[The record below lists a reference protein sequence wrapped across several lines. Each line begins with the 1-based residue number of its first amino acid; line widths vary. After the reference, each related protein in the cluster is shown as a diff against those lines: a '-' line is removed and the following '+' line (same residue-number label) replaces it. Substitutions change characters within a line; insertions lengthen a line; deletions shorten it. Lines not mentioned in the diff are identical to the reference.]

1 MELNSNNT
9 ERRYAL
15 KSYHRAAD
23 KPDCPSCGHKHRFS
37 EYIDLK
43 TGKPVGPGCGKCDR
57 ENHCGYRVTPADY
70 FKQHPEARFGY
81 LTQATP
87 MFRKERK
94 PLLYLP
100 DTVFDEYPTAYDK
113 STFGRWLATV
123 APSKEALAKAAE
135 DYRLSATLT
144 GGIIFWYI
152 DHMDKVCQGKMM
164 WYRPDG
170 HRNGIVSTISHDLSK
185 KGKMPEGAE
194 MQRCLF
200 GAHLLKRRPEAVAY
214 VVESEKTAVVMSMLK
229 PEYVWLATGGCS
241 NLNTY
246 VVRPLFGRRTVI
258 VPDSGCLDKWRRV
271 MQQTK
276 SIPYSFYEGLEKYP
290 ANSDLLDVLIPK
302 ETPKG

>member
-1 MELNSNNT
+1 MAYIVNNT

-15 KSYHRAAD
+15 KTYHHAAD

-37 EYIDLK
+37 EYIDNK

-57 ENHCGYRVTPADY
+57 ENHCGYRVTPYEY
-70 FKQHPEARFGY
+70 FKQHPEAKYGY

-87 MFRKERK
+87 VFRKEHK

-100 DTVFDEYPTAYDK
+100 DNVFDEYPTPYTESVLAH
-113 STFGRWLATV
+113 WLMTK
-123 APSKEALAKAAE
+123 APSKEMLDKVAN

-144 GGIIFWYI
+144 HGTIFWYI
-152 DHMDKVCQGKMM
+152 DHIGKVCQGKMM
-164 WYRPDG
+164 WYKPNG
-170 HRNGIVSTISHDLSK
+170 HRNGIVSTISHDMAK

-200 GAHLLKRRPEAVAY
+200 GAHLLKQRPEDVVY
-214 VVESEKTAVVMSMLK
+214 LVESEKTAIVMAMLR
-229 PEYVWLATGGCS
+229 PQYVWLATGGCS

-246 VVRPLFGRRTVI
+246 VVRPLFERRVVI
-258 VPDSGCLDKWRRV
+258 IPDSGCLDKWRKV

-276 SIPYSFYEGLEKYP
+276 SIKYSFYEELEKYP
-290 ANSDLLDVLIPK
+290 ANTDLLDVLYPND
-302 ETPKG
+302 